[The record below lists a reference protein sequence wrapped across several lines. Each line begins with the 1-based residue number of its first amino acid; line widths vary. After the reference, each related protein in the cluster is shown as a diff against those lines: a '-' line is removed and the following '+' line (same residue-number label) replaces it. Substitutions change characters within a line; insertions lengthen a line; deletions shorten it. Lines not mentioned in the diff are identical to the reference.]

1 MDWWTSLAASIA
13 LLWIFCF
20 IDGKMKNVF
29 GGDLGGSQEVCGQ
42 RDLTL
47 LRRQLTEE
55 IQPFISLH
63 NMLKRLSTCV
73 ICWMGSIY
81 PC

>member
-29 GGDLGGSQEVCGQ
+29 GGDLGV
-42 RDLTL
+42 
-47 LRRQLTEE
+47 LRKFVGRG
-55 IQPFISLH
+55 I
-63 NMLKRLSTCV
+63 
-73 ICWMGSIY
+73 
-81 PC
+81 